1 MVLTYPLAMIQKELK
16 QNKITYEKNVF
27 KKKKELF
34 CCIQTCK
41 MLECNVYIEKND
53 LNYIRNS

>member
-1 MVLTYPLAMIQKELK
+1 MVLTYPLAMIQKKLK

-34 CCIQTCK
+34 CCIQKT
-41 MLECNVYIEKND
+41 NTTWQIN
-53 LNYIRNS
+53 